1 MQLFVVPIHE
11 ALDTRFLE
19 IGKGMHSGENLK
31 RLFLLRMC
39 FYTGNTFIA
48 AAFPFMG
55 DFVNLLGSFSLVPLT
70 FMFPSMIFLKIKGK
84 TARTEKKVWHWIN
97 IVVSFLLTI
106 ATTIS
111 ALRFIINNVQKYQFF
126 ADV

>member
-84 TARTEKKVWHWIN
+84 T
-97 IVVSFLLTI
+97 
-106 ATTIS
+106 TTIS

>member
-70 FMFPSMIFLKIKGK
+70 FMFPSMIFLKVAIPILKYK
-84 TARTEKKVWHWIN
+84 IN
-97 IVVSFLLTI
+97 SLKHYCFCNMTNLFMLL
-106 ATTIS
+106 
-111 ALRFIINNVQKYQFF
+111 F
-126 ADV
+126 

>member
-1 MQLFVVPIHE
+1 MCYVTIWLIEGYILKNKMQMFVVPIHE

-19 IGKGMHSGENLK
+19 IGQGLHSGENLK
-31 RLFLLRMC
+31 RLFLLRVC

-70 FMFPSMIFLKIKGK
+70 FMFPSMLFLKVSISVRKYK
-84 TARTEKKVWHWIN
+84 TLCRILLLRHVTNYFVY
-97 IVVSFLLTI
+97 VFVS
-106 ATTIS
+106 
-111 ALRFIINNVQKYQFF
+111 N
-126 ADV
+126 